1 MKNILFTLIF
11 YFSASSLWAQE
22 SGHEISHY
30 LFAQFNEGVV
40 KQKSGEEN
48 KVSLNYNTITQEM
61 IFENGDQK
69 LALDKIENIDT
80 VEILSRKFVPVEKV
94 FYEVITNT
102 PNALFI
108 QYEMAIIPPGSETGF
123 GKSQAGAITNVSD
136 LKSSGKLYQLKL
148 PEDYTLRSKNK
159 YWLKK
164 DDQYI
169 NIKNAKDVKNVFT
182 DKAAAISDYLKTNK
196 VNFKNTKD
204 VIGLIQ
210 FCNN

>member
-1 MKNILFTLIF
+1 MKSILFTLIF
-11 YFSASSLWAQE
+11 CFFISDLWAQD
-22 SGHEISHY
+22 SAHELSNY

-61 IFENGDQK
+61 IFENGAQK
-69 LALDKIENIDT
+69 LALDKVENIDT
-80 VEILSRKFVPVEKV
+80 VVILSRRFVPVGKV
-94 FYEVITNT
+94 FYEVATTT
-102 PNALFI
+102 PVALFI
-108 QYEMAIIPPGSETGF
+108 QYETTIIPPGSETGF

-148 PEDYTLRSKNK
+148 PEDYALRSKTT

-164 DDQYI
+164 GDEYLS
-169 NIKNAKDVKNVFT
+169 IKNAKDVKSIFT
-182 DKAAAISDYLKTNK
+182 EKAASINDYLKTNR
-196 VNFKNTKD
+196 VNFKNTGD
-204 VIGLIQ
+204 VIRLVQ